1 VGAVSDE
8 LHTRGRAYVGMG
20 LPPVNEAEARH
31 RAVRWIASEARD
43 AGDCALLLD
52 ALGLTPQEGK
62 ADA

>member
-1 VGAVSDE
+1 MSDE
-8 LHTRGRAYVGMG
+8 LHARGRAYVGMG
-20 LPPVNEAEARH
+20 LPPTSDTDARR

-52 ALGLTPQEGK
+52 ALGLIPQEGK